1 MTRPLRSSLFL
12 LLALV
17 LFSTPVRPDPPRNI
31 CPLSEV
37 RAGQKAV
44 AKSVFRGTK
53 IESFRVEIIGVLPK
67 FEGTRSVILGRI
79 LDGPVVE
86 RKSGVIGGMSGSPVY
101 IDGRL
106 AGAIAYAWPWSK
118 EPIAG
123 IQPIEDMLEALPERP
138 IRSHDASAASG
149 IAPAPIRLD
158 GSVIGRVRISPDA
171 SAEPDPPGVMTLV
184 PLGGL
189 VQASGFSARGLDRL
203 SDELRPYGLR
213 VQAGAA
219 GAALQLRPPLLP
231 GAALGA
237 RLIGGDFDVTTLGTL
252 TMVEGDR
259 VLGFGHPIFQRGDI
273 DLPMTG
279 GYVYDIMPSLLI
291 SNKVM
296 SPTQVVGRV
305 YSDQPS
311 AIAGAIGGT
320 ADLMPVTIEVED
332 AERDVS
338 LPFDIEVAR
347 LRELTPGLV
356 ASSVMTAIDEARGR
370 VARGTARVAIE
381 VEAEGRTLVRE
392 DSEYHPMDAAAA
404 ALHAVLAPLAVFTEN
419 EFRRMDI
426 DRVRVKVCIEERR
439 KTASIERVTVDRS
452 QVEAGDEVT
461 FNVTIRPYGE
471 DPKEIPL
478 KLALPPDLPQG
489 QVRIVVTGGK
499 EADQARNTIGAPKP
513 APVNLDQLVQRY
525 LSQDASSDLVLQAAL
540 PRAGVSLLGEELPGL
555 PRSAL
560 DALRATRPTDLRPV
574 PSVAKV
580 AAPTEW
586 VLTGRQSIML
596 PVASPI
602 PGAGIPKPPPEGP
615 EPPGEPEEEAA
626 AQAVEPLPLV
636 GTSAAPGSI
645 ELAAAQPPADKNA
658 AKKDEKRPEALARSP
673 EAWVHNTGPDYQ
685 EAKLHNI
692 LLTADG
698 SLSLA
703 PVRKDLATLPA
714 AVLWSLAV
722 RDGTAYVGT
731 GSEGKI
737 YRVTAEGDVSEF
749 FATGEMNVHTLAF
762 GADGQMYAGTSPG
775 GKLFSITPE
784 AQSHLVLDS
793 ESTYIW
799 SLVVAPD
806 GTIYAGAGSPGRI
819 YAIHTDGSHRLVAEL
834 PVANVLSLSLGAEG
848 DLYAGTS
855 DTGVVYRIRA
865 DGTATAIGQLPGASV
880 DSLLLDESG
889 NLFASSSPGGQI
901 YRIPPAGAPAL
912 YLETGQQT
920 IFGIALLPGEEG
932 KLVAATGPR
941 GLVIL
946 GGADKRP
953 DLIFR
958 PDSGVATAVTTAEG
972 AIYVASSAPAELR
985 AFGPQLAESGVVESP
1000 SLDAERPAR
1009 WGRVTY
1015 ACDTPEGTT
1024 VSADTRSGDSPIP
1037 GEGWSPWTPTLDGNI
1052 ASPPARYLQYRLS
1065 LRTEAPD
1072 ASPLVRQVAVSRRP
1086 KNRPPTIAIRT
1097 PEPGARLSKE
1107 LTLKWQGR
1115 DPDRD
1120 KLTYDIEVS
1129 PNLGASWEDVGKNVR
1144 ETKYDWDTSEQKDGR
1159 YLLRITASDR
1169 LSAPDDPETVDA
1181 SEVIWLD
1188 NTPPVLLLF
1197 RSSLSVD
1204 DERRAAVTGMA
1215 TDELSPLRSVEY
1227 RIGDGE
1233 WESAPLSAV
1242 EGSLTSVEIR
1252 TDPLDGGEHTLEVRA
1267 FDSAGNLSS
1276 DSVEVTIEAPE
1287 GEEAPEAGPAEQPE
1301 APAESVAPEA
1311 PAEAEAADDEAEVEG
1326 EDESAEPEE
1335 TEAPEE
1341 ADEAEP
1347 DNEKADGL
1355 EAVSELRGRLA
1366 DELFGFP
1373 ISAGGSHFAVIETA
1387 FGTGPHSD
1395 RCSRASAAEFRN
1407 GF

>member
-1 MTRPLRSSLFL
+1 MTHPLRPSLFL
-12 LLALV
+12 LLALA
-17 LFSTPVRPDPPRNI
+17 LASTPARPDPPRNI

-37 RAGQKAV
+37 RAGQRAV

-53 IESFRVEIIGVLPK
+53 IESFHVEIIGVIPK
-67 FEGTRSVILGRI
+67 FDGTRSIILGRI
-79 LDGPVVE
+79 LDGPVVD
-86 RKSGVIGGMSGSPVY
+86 RKSGVVGGMSGSPVY

-123 IQPIEDMLEALPERP
+123 IQPIEDMLEALPEWPVRP
-138 IRSHDASAASG
+138 RDTAAASG
-149 IAPAPIRLD
+149 PPPAPMQVN
-158 GSVIGRVRISPDA
+158 GSIIGRVRISPDV
-171 SAEPDPPGVMTLV
+171 SADPDPPGVMTLV

-219 GAALQLRPPLLP
+219 GAALQLRPPIVP

-237 RLIGGDFDVTTLGTL
+237 RLIGGDFDLTALGTL

-259 VLGFGHPIFQRGDI
+259 ILAFGHPLFQRGSL

-279 GYVYDIMPSLLI
+279 GYVYDIMPSLQI
-291 SNKVM
+291 SNKFM
-296 SPTQVVGRV
+296 SPTQVIGRV
-305 YSDQPS
+305 YSDQRS

-338 LPFDIEVAR
+338 RPFEIEVAR
-347 LRELTPGLV
+347 LRQLTPGLV
-356 ASSVMTAIDEARGR
+356 ASAVMTAIDEARGR

-392 DSEYHPMDAAAA
+392 DSEYHPADAAAA
-404 ALHAVLAPLAVFTEN
+404 ALPAVLTPLAVFTEN
-419 EFRRMDI
+419 EFRPMDI
-426 DRVRVKVCIEERR
+426 DRVRVKVRIEEQR

-461 FNVTIRPYGE
+461 FSVTIRPYGE

-489 QVRIVVTGGK
+489 QVRIVVTGGQD
-499 EADQARNTIGAPKP
+499 ADPARNSIGAPKP
-513 APVNLDQLVQRY
+513 GPVNLDQLVERY
-525 LSQDASSDLVLQAAL
+525 LSRNASSDLVLQAAL
-540 PRAGVSLLGEELPGL
+540 PRAGVSLLGEELPDL

-560 DALRATRPTDLRPV
+560 DALRATRPTDLRPL

-586 VLTGRQSIML
+586 VLTGRQTIML

-602 PGAGIPKPPPEGP
+602 SGAGVPKPPPDLP
-615 EPPGEPEEEAA
+615 EPPGKPEEEAA
-626 AQAVEPLPLV
+626 GAMDPLPLI
-636 GTSAAPGSI
+636 GTSAARGAI

-658 AKKDEKRPEALARSP
+658 ANNAAKKDEKRPEAMARSP
-673 EAWVHNTGPDYQ
+673 EMWVQNTGGDYQ
-685 EAKLHNI
+685 EAKLDNI

-703 PVRKDLATLPA
+703 PVRNDLAALPA

-737 YRVTAEGDVSEF
+737 YRVTPEGAVSEF
-749 FATGEMNVHTLAF
+749 FSTGEMNVHALAF
-762 GADGQMYAGTSPG
+762 GPDDRMYAGTSPG
-775 GKLFSITPE
+775 GKLFSITPNGE
-784 AQSHLVLDS
+784 GRLALDS

-799 SLVVAPD
+799 SAIVAPD

-819 YAIHTDGSHRLVAEL
+819 YALQTDGMHRLVSEL
-834 PVANVLSLSLGAEG
+834 PVSNVLSLALGADG

-865 DGTATAIGQLPGASV
+865 DGTATTIGQLPGASV
-880 DSLLLDESG
+880 DSLLIDESG
-889 NLFASSSPGGQI
+889 NLFASSSPGGEI
-901 YRIPPAGAPAL
+901 YRIPPGGVPSL

-920 IFGIALLPGEEG
+920 VFGIALLPGEERT
-932 KLVAATGPR
+932 LVAATGPR
-941 GLVIL
+941 GIVIREGAGRRPELV
-946 GGADKRP
+946 
-953 DLIFR
+953 FR
-958 PDSGVATAVTTAEG
+958 PDSGVATAVTTGEG
-972 AIYVASSAPAELR
+972 AIYVASSAPSELR
-985 AFGPQLAESGVVESP
+985 AFGPDLAESGVVESP
-1000 SLDAERPAR
+1000 PLDAERPAR

-1015 ACDTPEGTT
+1015 ACDTPKGTT
-1024 VSADTRSGDSPIP
+1024 VSAETRSGDSPIP
-1037 GEGWSPWTPTLDGNI
+1037 GEGWSPWIPTLDGTIVN
-1052 ASPPARYLQYRLS
+1052 PPARYLQYRLS
-1065 LRTEAPD
+1065 LRTEDPD
-1072 ASPLVRQVAVSRRP
+1072 ASPVLRQVAVSRRP
-1086 KNRPPTIAIRT
+1086 KNRPPMIAIRA

-1107 LTLKWQGR
+1107 TTLKWQGR
-1115 DPDRD
+1115 DPDKD

-1129 PNLGASWEDVGKNVR
+1129 PDLGASWEDVSKNVR
-1144 ETKYDWDTSEQKDGR
+1144 ETKYDWDTSKQKDGR

-1181 SEVIWLD
+1181 GAVIWVD
-1188 NTPPVLLLF
+1188 NTPPVILLF
-1197 RSSLSVD
+1197 RSSLRVD
-1204 DERRAAVTGMA
+1204 DERRAALTGMA

-1227 RIGDGE
+1227 HIGDGE

-1242 EGSLTSVEIR
+1242 EGSLTAIDIR
-1252 TDPLDGGEHTLEVRA
+1252 TDPLEGGKHALEVRV
-1267 FDSAGNLSS
+1267 FDAAGNLAT
-1276 DSVEVTIEAPE
+1276 DSVEVTVEAPE

-1301 APAESVAPEA
+1301 APDESAALEGPDE
-1311 PAEAEAADDEAEVEG
+1311 ADDEAVGDRTAVEG
-1326 EDESAEPEE
+1326 EDESAETEE
-1335 TEAPEE
+1335 TEALED
-1341 ADEAEP
+1341 ADEVEP
-1347 DNEKADGL
+1347 DNEEAEGL
-1355 EAVSELRGRLA
+1355 
-1366 DELFGFP
+1366 
-1373 ISAGGSHFAVIETA
+1373 
-1387 FGTGPHSD
+1387 
-1395 RCSRASAAEFRN
+1395 ASPAPSSKP
-1407 GF
+1407 

>member
-1 MTRPLRSSLFL
+1 MTHPLRSSLFL
-12 LLALV
+12 LLALA
-17 LFSTPVRPDPPRNI
+17 LASGPARPDPPRNI

-37 RAGQKAV
+37 RAGQRAV

-53 IESFRVEIIGVLPK
+53 IESFHVEIIGVIPK
-67 FEGTRSVILGRI
+67 FDGTRSVILGRI

-86 RKSGVIGGMSGSPVY
+86 RKSGVVGGMSGSPVY

-123 IQPIEDMLEALPERP
+123 IQPIEDMLEALPEWPLRP
-138 IRSHDASAASG
+138 QDTSAASG
-149 IAPAPIRLD
+149 SPAAPMRLD
-158 GSVIGRVRISPDA
+158 GSVIGRVRISPDV
-171 SAEPDPPGVMTLV
+171 SADPDPPGVMTLV

-219 GAALQLRPPLLP
+219 GAELQLRPPILP

-237 RLIGGDFDVTTLGTL
+237 RLIGGDFDVTALGTL

-259 VLGFGHPIFQRGDI
+259 ILAFGHPLFQRGSL

-296 SPTQVVGRV
+296 SPTQVIGRV
-305 YSDQPS
+305 YSDQRS

-320 ADLMPVTIEVED
+320 ADLMPVTIEVEE
-332 AERDVS
+332 AERAVS
-338 LPFDIEVAR
+338 RPFEIEVAR

-356 ASSVMTAIDEARGR
+356 ASSVLAAIDEARGR
-370 VARGTARVAIE
+370 VARGTARVVIE

-392 DSEYHPMDAAAA
+392 DSEYHPVDAAAA
-404 ALHAVLAPLAVFTEN
+404 ALSAVLTPLAVFTEN

-426 DRVRVKVCIEERR
+426 DRVRVKVSIDERR

-499 EADQARNTIGAPKP
+499 DADQARNSIGAPRP
-513 APVNLDQLVQRY
+513 NPVNLDQLVERY
-525 LSQDASSDLVLQAAL
+525 LSRDANSDLVLQAAL
-540 PRAGVSLLGEELPGL
+540 PRAGVSLLGQELPDL

-586 VLTGRQSIML
+586 VLTGRQAIML

-602 PGAGIPKPPPEGP
+602 SGAGVPKPPPEAP

-626 AQAVEPLPLV
+626 GVMDPLPLIA
-636 GTSAAPGSI
+636 TSAAPGAI
-645 ELAAAQPPADKNA
+645 ELAATQPPADKKA
-658 AKKDEKRPEALARSP
+658 AKKDEKRPEAMARSP
-673 EAWVHNTGPDYQ
+673 EMWVHNTGGDYQ
-685 EAKLHNI
+685 EAQLDNI

-703 PVRKDLATLPA
+703 PVRNDLAALPA

-731 GSEGKI
+731 GSEGRI
-737 YRVTAEGDVSEF
+737 YRVSAGGDVSEF
-749 FATGEMNVHTLAF
+749 FATGEMNVHALAF
-762 GADGQMYAGTSPG
+762 GPDGRMYAGTSPG
-775 GKLFSITPE
+775 GKLFSITPNGE
-784 AQSHLVLDS
+784 GHLAFDS

-799 SLVVAPD
+799 SAIVAPD

-819 YAIHTDGSHRLVAEL
+819 YAIQTDGAHRLVAEL
-834 PVANVLSLSLGAEG
+834 PVSNVLSLALGADG

-855 DTGVVYRIRA
+855 DTSVVYRIRA

-889 NLFASSSPGGQI
+889 NLFASSSPGGEI
-901 YRIPPAGAPAL
+901 YRIPPGGVPAL

-920 IFGIALLPGEEG
+920 VFGMALLPGEER

-941 GLVIL
+941 GLVIRE
-946 GGADKRP
+946 GAGRRP
-953 DLIFR
+953 ELVFR
-958 PDSGVATAVTTAEG
+958 PDSGIATAVTTAEG

-985 AFGPQLAESGVVESP
+985 AFGPKLAESGVVESP
-1000 SLDAERPAR
+1000 PLDAERPAR

-1015 ACDTPEGTT
+1015 ACDTPKGTT
-1024 VSADTRSGDSPIP
+1024 VSAETRSGDSPIP
-1037 GEGWSPWTPTLDGNI
+1037 GEGWSPWTPTLDGSI

-1065 LRTEAPD
+1065 LRTKDPD
-1072 ASPLVRQVAVSRRP
+1072 ASPVLRQVAVSRRP
-1086 KNRPPTIAIRT
+1086 KNRPPTIAIRA
-1097 PEPGARLSKE
+1097 PEPGARISKE
-1107 LTLKWQGR
+1107 MTLKWQGR
-1115 DPDRD
+1115 DPDKD
-1120 KLTYDIEVS
+1120 KLAYDIEVS
-1129 PNLGASWEDVGKNVR
+1129 PDLGASWEDVSKNVR
-1144 ETKYDWDTSEQKDGR
+1144 EAKYDWDTSKQKDGR

-1169 LSAPDDPETVDA
+1169 LSAPDDPETADA
-1181 SEVIWLD
+1181 GEVIWVD

-1204 DERRAAVTGMA
+1204 DERRAALTGMA

-1227 RIGDGE
+1227 HIGKGE
-1233 WESAPLSAV
+1233 WESVPLSAV
-1242 EGSLTSVEIR
+1242 EGSLTSIDIR
-1252 TDPLDGGEHTLEVRA
+1252 TDPLEGGKHTVEVRA
-1267 FDSAGNLSS
+1267 FDAAGNLAT
-1276 DSVEVTIEAPE
+1276 DSVEVTVEAPE
-1287 GEEAPEAGPAEQPE
+1287 EEEAPEAGPAKQPE
-1301 APAESVAPEA
+1301 APDESVAAEE
-1311 PAEAEAADDEAEVEG
+1311 PAEAEAADGEAEVEG
-1326 EDESAEPEE
+1326 GDESAELEE
-1335 TEAPEE
+1335 TEPLDD
-1341 ADEAEP
+1341 ADDVEP
-1347 DNEKADGL
+1347 DNEEAEGL
-1355 EAVSELRGRLA
+1355 
-1366 DELFGFP
+1366 
-1373 ISAGGSHFAVIETA
+1373 
-1387 FGTGPHSD
+1387 
-1395 RCSRASAAEFRN
+1395 ASPAPSSKP
-1407 GF
+1407 